1 MEKLEVVGGKKLS
14 GVLII
19 SGSKNAVCVN
29 SNGSGLVALLLIFKE
44 YFGREEIMIQSNKH
58 NINIIQNII
67 EDFSNASGCEDFV
80 EETSLKEEI
89 ITKILIKET
98 EF

>member
-1 MEKLEVVGGKKLS
+1 
-14 GVLII
+14 
-19 SGSKNAVCVN
+19 
-29 SNGSGLVALLLIFKE
+29 
-44 YFGREEIMIQSNKH
+44 MIQSNKH

-80 EETSLKEEI
+80 EETSSKEEV

-98 EF
+98 EILE